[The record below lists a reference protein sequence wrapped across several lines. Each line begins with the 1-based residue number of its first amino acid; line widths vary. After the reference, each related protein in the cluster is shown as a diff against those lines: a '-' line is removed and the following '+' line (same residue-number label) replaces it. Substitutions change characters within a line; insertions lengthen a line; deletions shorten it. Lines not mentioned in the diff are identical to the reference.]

1 MSVMRWTIALLLTVL
16 HVIGWAQTVSQYNM
30 TYLDLST
37 GLPNNNVNDI
47 FVDSQGF
54 VWISTYG
61 GGAVRYDGYT
71 FMSPSQ
77 SSEDIGSKAC
87 KGFAEDGFQRLWIAY
102 DEGTQVLDMRT
113 MSYVVPRY
121 GDGHIG
127 RTLKRDAVK
136 VYCDAKGALWHVM
149 RDSIYRYTFD
159 REGRVRHISR
169 CRYHGNTPDIS
180 ICDIEQN
187 GTVWIAIENGLFRL
201 SEVGD
206 RLERREIAPAM
217 RQVQGTYVADL
228 LKAGSTVWIATNN
241 GLHAYD
247 LFHSTLRSFYHT
259 ADPQSLPHDYVTSL
273 VQTSKGT
280 LLVGTLRGMCELH
293 EHTGTFTR
301 WTALPSDFIRC
312 LMVYGSQ
319 LWIGTET
326 AGVVKLSPKP
336 LMLRDYVHRPQQPGS
351 LSPHPVNA
359 MYVEPNGTLWVGTV
373 EGGLN
378 RRSEHGDFTHWTTQE
393 SALSHNSVSVLTP
406 DDAGHLW
413 IGTWG
418 GGVNVIA
425 LADPQRVTHVEMPA
439 DLVSQTNY
447 IGSLAYDKYNNALW
461 IGSNDGVFLYDLRT
475 GRVEDPFPHNR
486 DIRGCI
492 GAHIDRSGQLWLGCL
507 SGVCVVDLRSGRGK
521 DGLFRGRLL
530 RNKLDNPRSL
540 VVDKIT
546 CFCETK
552 NGTLWLG
559 SNGYGLYR
567 RIVDDDGREH
577 FKALTEDDGLANN
590 SVKGIVE
597 DEQGRLWIT
606 TANGLSIYDCRSN
619 TFINY
624 GEREGLLCQRF
635 YWNSAVKGPDG
646 AIFLGSMDGVIE
658 VRGENEEARHPVRLC
673 FTRLLVDN
681 QEVTAT
687 NSTML
692 DADISQAT
700 RIRLHESNKS
710 LTISFST
717 LTYTGDVQGHYRYRM
732 KGFEDEWTIL
742 KSDDHAVRYTSLKP
756 GTYTFEV
763 EYISDGQDADDDI
776 SSLQPEGRSVA
787 SSLQPKGRSVAS
799 IRVDVAPYFWKSWWF
814 VLLVVLL
821 LAGMGVLFV
830 RRRIEELRRKETE
843 KLLIPIRKVMEES
856 DDPERLQVSI
866 QNILDTHEHLKK
878 SYVRSV
884 EADKQ
889 ETLKSQK
896 SFMERAT
903 KVMELHYMDAG
914 FGIEEFASAMGMSRS
929 LVSKRLHAEAG
940 VSTGQFIR
948 NYRLTVAKKL
958 ILENMANRNIT
969 EIAYKVGFND
979 PKYFTRCFT
988 HQYGHSPS
996 TYAGEDESG
1005 VEKQENR

>member
-1 MSVMRWTIALLLTVL
+1 M
-16 HVIGWAQTVSQYNM
+16 
-30 TYLDLST
+30 
-37 GLPNNNVNDI
+37 
-47 FVDSQGF
+47 
-54 VWISTYG
+54 
-61 GGAVRYDGYT
+61 
-71 FMSPSQ
+71 
-77 SSEDIGSKAC
+77 
-87 KGFAEDGFQRLWIAY
+87 
-102 DEGTQVLDMRT
+102 
-113 MSYVVPRY
+113 
-121 GDGHIG
+121 
-127 RTLKRDAVK
+127 
-136 VYCDAKGALWHVM
+136 
-149 RDSIYRYTFD
+149 
-159 REGRVRHISR
+159 
-169 CRYHGNTPDIS
+169 
-180 ICDIEQN
+180 
-187 GTVWIAIENGLFRL
+187 
-201 SEVGD
+201 
-206 RLERREIAPAM
+206 
-217 RQVQGTYVADL
+217 
-228 LKAGSTVWIATNN
+228 
-241 GLHAYD
+241 
-247 LFHSTLRSFYHT
+247 
-259 ADPQSLPHDYVTSL
+259 
-273 VQTSKGT
+273 
-280 LLVGTLRGMCELH
+280 
-293 EHTGTFTR
+293 
-301 WTALPSDFIRC
+301 
-312 LMVYGSQ
+312 
-319 LWIGTET
+319 
-326 AGVVKLSPKP
+326 
-336 LMLRDYVHRPQQPGS
+336 
-351 LSPHPVNA
+351 
-359 MYVEPNGTLWVGTV
+359 
-373 EGGLN
+373 
-378 RRSEHGDFTHWTTQE
+378 
-393 SALSHNSVSVLTP
+393 
-406 DDAGHLW
+406 
-413 IGTWG
+413 
-418 GGVNVIA
+418 
-425 LADPQRVTHVEMPA
+425 
-439 DLVSQTNY
+439 
-447 IGSLAYDKYNNALW
+447 
-461 IGSNDGVFLYDLRT
+461 
-475 GRVEDPFPHNR
+475 
-486 DIRGCI
+486 
-492 GAHIDRSGQLWLGCL
+492 
-507 SGVCVVDLRSGRGK
+507 
-521 DGLFRGRLL
+521 
-530 RNKLDNPRSL
+530 
-540 VVDKIT
+540 
-546 CFCETK
+546 
-552 NGTLWLG
+552 
-559 SNGYGLYR
+559 
-567 RIVDDDGREH
+567 
-577 FKALTEDDGLANN
+577 
-590 SVKGIVE
+590 KGIVE

-763 EYISDGQDADDDI
+763 EYISDGQDAGDDI

-830 RRRIEELRRKETE
+830 RRRLEELRRKETE

-903 KVMELHYMDAG
+903 EVMEQHYMDAG

>member
-1 MSVMRWTIALLLTVL
+1 MQLLLMPVRS
-16 HVIGWAQTVSQYNM
+16 QNVSLQSDMLVERYNM
-30 TYLDLST
+30 ACLDLRV
-37 GLPNNNVNDI
+37 GLPHDHVNDI
-47 FVDSQGF
+47 FVDSKGF
-54 VWISTYG
+54 IWVSSFG
-61 GGAVRYDGYT
+61 GGVVRYDGYAFT
-71 FMSPSQ
+71 APFQGDSRS
-77 SSEDIGSKAC
+77 C
-87 KGFAEDGFQRLWIAY
+87 LGFAEDRCQRLWIAY
-102 DEGTQVLDMRT
+102 AEGTVVVDLKKMCR
-113 MSYVVPRY
+113 VVPTMN
-121 GDGHIG
+121 GHDIG
-127 RTLKRDAVK
+127 QRLQRPTVK
-136 VYCDAKGALWHVM
+136 VYCDSKGAMWQVA
-149 RDSIYRYTFD
+149 RDSIYRYEFD
-159 REGRVRHISR
+159 ESGCVASIS
-169 CRYHGNTPDIS
+169 CCPYQGNTPDIA
-180 ICDIEQN
+180 ICDIEHN
-187 GTVWIAIENGLFRL
+187 GNVWVSTALGLQRLHVHGNSLQFSPIHTTLQSLNGYF
-201 SEVGD
+201 
-206 RLERREIAPAM
+206 I
-217 RQVQGTYVADL
+217 TDL
-228 LKAGSTVWIATNN
+228 LRQGNRVWIATNE

-247 LFHSTLRSFYHT
+247 LYNNTLQTFRHS
-259 ADPQSLPHDYVTSL
+259 ADQRSLPHNHATSL
-273 VQTSKGT
+273 ALTDDGQ
-280 LLVGTLRGMCELH
+280 LLVGTLRGICLFDAPRSGFVCWN
-293 EHTGTFTR
+293 TT
-301 WTALPSDFIRC
+301 TADCPLPSDFIRC
-312 LMVYGSQ
+312 LLNYDGQ

-418 GGVNVIA
+418 GGVNVIT

-763 EYISDGQDADDDI
+763 EYISDGQDAGDDI
-776 SSLQPEGRSVA
+776 SSLQPE
-787 SSLQPKGRSVAS
+787 GRSVAS

-903 KVMELHYMDAG
+903 KVMEQHYMDAG